1 MMEMGFE
8 REQIKRALRASYNN
22 PERAVE
28 YLFNVS
34 EGKQRITNGKKQWKV
49 SVWDHYLIFLRFC
62 CCYRVSLKV
71 SNVNSKLLNNNNSN
85 NSNKV

>member
-34 EGKQRITNGKKQWKV
+34 KGKQRTRNEKAMGNINAR
-49 SVWDHYLIFLRFC
+49 SLLNPC
-62 CCYRVSLKV
+62 SYRVSLKV
-71 SNVNSKLLNNNNSN
+71 SNVNSKLLN
-85 NSNKV
+85 SNKV